1 MGYTFGVDYY
11 PEHWPRER
19 WQTDARMMREMGIT
33 IVRMAEFS
41 WAKWEPREGEFHFEE
56 LDEVIALMANEGID
70 CILGTPSAAPPAWI
84 IEETPEI
91 QPTCKGIISA
101 AVTTIV
107 SPMRSTVRISAAL
120 SPPMPGTL
128 LRTRMWWA
136 GRWIMSWATAMRICA
151 IARPAKPPSG
161 NGCRKSTGAL
171 TA

>member
-91 QPTCKGIISA
+91 QPLDSHLQRHYFG
-101 AVTTIV
+101 
-107 SPMRSTVRISAAL
+107 
-120 SPPMPGTL
+120 
-128 LRTRMWWA
+128 
-136 GRWIMSWATAMRICA
+136 GRHHDCQSN
-151 IARPAKPPSG
+151 AR
-161 NGCRKSTGAL
+161 
-171 TA
+171 